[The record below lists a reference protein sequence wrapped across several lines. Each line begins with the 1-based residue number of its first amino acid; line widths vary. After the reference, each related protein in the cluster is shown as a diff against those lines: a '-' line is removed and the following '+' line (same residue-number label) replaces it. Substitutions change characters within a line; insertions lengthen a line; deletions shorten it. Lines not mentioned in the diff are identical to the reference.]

1 MHKKYTQKVQ
11 NTGLSAVSE
20 VELIWL
26 YVFFWTE
33 TIKIYPADEISVA
46 GSRDEKRGRSMKR
59 KRKWHRVISLLLAA
73 VMVLSLMQVRG
84 WTGTVYAGEIEQA
97 EEQPDTGNTGDDVI
111 LEASATETYVPDA
124 SGLPDSD
131 ELFAGYAMQVFYG
144 DSGVALLSNFGEAEL
159 DGYNLILYR
168 ALKEGVADL
177 AAEGGEAQVVVNL
190 GDDAIPVESSEGG
203 NIQDAMSQAFAAS
216 GIDLNTIM
224 SCLLADCPY
233 ELYWYDKTQGV
244 RMGYSAGFSDGRW
257 SISAITF
264 TFAVSAEYR
273 GTSTDPEVQA
283 VDPEKAGA
291 TASAAETA
299 RAIAK
304 QYRGYSDYAKMIA
317 FRDAIC
323 NLVDYNAAAAGES
336 YTGGYGDPWQ
346 LIYVFDGDDSTNVV
360 CEGYAKAFQYLC
372 DLSGLTCYTVTGAMA
387 GGTGEGPHMW
397 NIVTLGGENYL
408 VDVTN
413 SDAGTVGQNGGLFLA
428 GYDSGIWNESYTFQ
442 VGEDNIAYAYD
453 QDQRTLYGEKI
464 LTLAA
469 TDYAAAGTEEEVRI
483 SVLGVPEDGIVEVE
497 YGTAPQLEV
506 TVEGLPNTSPIAYQ
520 WYQMN
525 EYGVPQMIS
534 GANAAAYAP
543 TGLALG
549 DYTYYCLVTC
559 DGYEVTSPQVTVKVE
574 QAVLTPSIQGTTT
587 KTYDGNTNAPS
598 GLSISLDGIVN
609 RENVTA
615 SAESYSYN
623 SKDVES
629 AETITA
635 SGITLSGTDSGNYK
649 LASTTA
655 TDSGSIAPR
664 AITVTPNSGQS
675 KAYGANDPVLQ
686 YEITNGE
693 LVSGEALQGALSRDS
708 GDSVGKYNIT
718 IGTLQTKNPN
728 YSITLTEGVT
738 FEITSGRNL
747 ENAQVTVNGTYT
759 YNNGTPIIPDVTVV
773 LDGVMLEE
781 EGDYTVS
788 ASNNTNAGE
797 NAEYTVTGTGNYSG
811 SKTGTFTI
819 DKADP
824 VCDPPIGLTAAYSSA
839 LSTVTLTNPDGNTP
853 GIWQWENGNETVA
866 LGVGSYDAVFNPDDT
881 ANYNSQKVKVTV
893 TGTDN
898 VAPTGKITIAGNEWT
913 EFLNTITFG
922 HFFKETQDVTIT
934 GTDNTGKDVTIE
946 YLLTDTKQTEASLEN
961 ADWMEYSQV
970 LHIEENQKLIVYA
983 RITDASDNSTVIN
996 SDGIVLYSDA
1006 QAVTQSVTYTRT
1018 SNEDVTARVNLNSNT
1033 VAGIA
1038 NGSNSLR
1045 AGTDYTVSNDGTITL
1060 NASYLQTLAANTYTL
1075 TVSYNPLGMNYTGG
1089 EGNQAPATTSLSL
1102 VVVKAQGSVTDI
1114 SNLSKIYDSDPVGT
1128 PTYTKTSTG
1137 AATVEYKK
1145 QDTADSTYTTAAPED
1160 AGDYTVRV
1168 TVAADDDYTETSA
1181 TRNFTI
1187 SPRDVTITGTAV
1199 ESTKEYDG
1207 TTAAEITNSGT
1218 LSWKGAD
1225 DDVSISGGTAAYADK
1240 NAEINKSVTFTG
1252 FALAGGDK
1260 DNYNLTAQPAAV
1272 QADITK
1278 KELTVNVTVSDKVYD
1293 GTDTAQIA
1301 SAELEGLIE
1310 GDQVELTNGTATF
1323 ASTAVGQ
1330 NIPINFTDF
1339 SISGAD
1345 AGNYTLTQPTGVTA
1359 NIAEYVAEKGTDYTV
1374 NSNGWLREDFVVTA
1388 GEGRLLSRDAG
1399 AAAEEWTDGLTA
1411 GDETAGGNLVFY
1423 VKNTENGAISTA
1435 VTETYQIDKTDPTGT
1450 VSIGGQN
1457 WSALQNVDSFDIFFG
1472 TDQAVNIT
1480 ANDTLSGIASS
1491 EYYVSPDALS
1501 AQQVEAIEGWTSY
1514 STLTLDQEGEY
1525 IVYVKITDAAG
1536 NTAYLSSDGV
1546 VLDKTA
1552 PTITGIENNG
1562 TYYGSASF
1570 TVGDDYL
1577 SQVTI
1582 DNEEAVEMDGTYTIP
1597 ADNENHTVTATDKAD
1612 NTTTYTVAVY
1622 KTYTL
1627 TLPASPEGY
1636 TVQTETD
1643 RINYGGSYTF
1653 TVEITD
1659 GYSATEDFQ
1668 VQVNGSAVTAQAD
1681 GSYLVT
1687 NVQEDQVVTVAG
1699 VADVTAPDAGI
1710 TVGSSSW
1717 RSFLNTITFDLFFK
1731 ETQTVEIAASDAGSG
1746 VDTIRYYV
1754 SETAL
1759 SEDEVKALADTAWN
1773 NYSSTFFLDSE
1784 REYVIYA
1791 KVTDEAG
1798 NAVYIS
1804 SDGMV
1809 IDLTAPELAG
1819 IADGATYY
1827 DGASFTVS
1835 DSYLDRVTVDGE
1847 PIVPTD
1853 GVYSIEADN
1862 AEHTVT
1868 AYDRAGNSRTYNI
1881 RVYKTYT
1888 VTFVADGVTVDTR
1901 VVGYGGSLGAKDYP
1915 AVPEKEGYTQI
1926 PPSWYPGTVTNV
1938 TGDMT
1943 VMAVY
1948 FTDNAVEIAQPGTAG
1963 GVETKLV
1970 VEQGVPTVPEALE
1983 NNEELNTAEKIE
1995 AALQTVITQK
2005 EGSAT
2010 EENTVLY
2017 DVTLMVNLNDGNGWI
2032 PAGPEHFAADGTLTV
2047 TLPYL
2052 EGTGKDT
2059 HDFTVAHM
2067 FTTSDFGKTP
2077 GDIETPAVVK
2087 TDAGIRFTVT
2097 GLSPI
2102 MVSWTEA
2109 KPADEGAD
2117 NEIGQDAGTT
2127 AGVAETDEN
2136 SGQKPPET
2144 GDTGSAVMLYTALAV
2159 CVSGMLAA
2167 LMLYRKRKNNSD
2179 R

>member
-1 MHKKYTQKVQ
+1 MD
-11 NTGLSAVSE
+11 LC
-20 VELIWL
+20 I
-26 YVFFWTE
+26 FWTE

-59 KRKWHRVISLLLAA
+59 HRKWHRVISLLLAA
-73 VMVLSLMQVRG
+73 VMVLSLMQARG

-144 DSGVALLSNFGEAEL
+144 DSGVALLSNFGEAGL
-159 DGYNLILYR
+159 DGRNLILYR
-168 ALKEGVADL
+168 ALKQEIADL
-177 AAEGGEAQVVVNL
+177 AANGGSAQVVVNL

-233 ELYWYDKTQGV
+233 ELYWYDKTEGV
-244 RMGYSAGFSDGRW
+244 SMGYSAGFSDGRW

-264 TFAVSAEYR
+264 TFAVSAKYR
-273 GTSTDPEVQA
+273 GTLTDPEVQT

-304 QYRGYSDYAKMIA
+304 QYSGYSDYAKMIA
-317 FRDAIC
+317 FRDEIC
-323 NLVDYNAAAAGES
+323 ELVSYNSAAAGES

-346 LIYVFDGDDSTNVV
+346 LIYVFDDDDSTNVV

-372 DLSGLTCYTVTGAMA
+372 DLSGLTCYTVTGEMA
-387 GGTGEGPHMW
+387 GGTGEGAHMW
-397 NIVTLGGENYL
+397 NIVTLGDENYL

-413 SDAGTVGQNGGLFLA
+413 SDDGTVGQNGGLFLA
-428 GYDSGIWNESYTFQ
+428 GYDSGSWNVRYTFRA
-442 VGEDNIAYAYD
+442 GGSNIAYAYD
-453 QDQRTLYGEKI
+453 PDQRTLYGEEI
-464 LTLAA
+464 LTLSAA
-469 TDYAAAGTEEEVRI
+469 DYNAAGTEQEMEVRV
-483 SVLGVPEDGIVEVE
+483 SGPEGGTVQ

-520 WYQMN
+520 WYQVN

-559 DGYEVTSPQVTVKVE
+559 DGYEVTSRRVTVTVE
-574 QAVLTPSIQGTTT
+574 QKVLTPSIQGNTT

-609 RENVTA
+609 NEDVTA
-615 SAESYSYN
+615 SATSYSYN
-623 SKDVES
+623 SKDVLTAS
-629 AETITA
+629 TITA
-635 SGITLSGTDSGNYK
+635 SGITLSGTNSGNYK
-649 LASTTA
+649 LASDTA
-655 TDSGSIAPR
+655 TVLGSITPR
-664 AITVTPNSGQS
+664 SITVTPESGQS
-675 KAYGANDPVLQ
+675 KAYGNADPVLT
-686 YEITNGE
+686 YTITEGS
-693 LVSGEALQGALSRDS
+693 LIDDDTLQGALSRAE
-708 GDSVGKYNIT
+708 GENVGNYEIT
-718 IGTLQTKNPN
+718 IGTLANPN
-728 YSITLTEGVT
+728 YSITLTPDVT
-738 FEITSGRNL
+738 FEITSGMNL
-747 ENAQVTVNGTYT
+747 ADATVTVVGTYT
-759 YNNGTPIIPDVTVV
+759 YNNSNPIVPEVQVV
-773 LDGVMLEE
+773 LDGVTLTAGE
-781 EGDYTVS
+781 DYTIS
-788 ASNNTNAGE
+788 ATNNTNAGTA
-797 NAEYTVTGTGNYSG
+797 NYTVTGAGEYIG
-811 SKTGTFTI
+811 SQNGTFVI
-819 DKADP
+819 GKANP
-824 VCDPPIGLTAAYSSA
+824 VCNPPSGLTAEYGAQ
-839 LSTVTLTNPDGNTP
+839 LSGITLPNPNTNTP
-853 GIWQWENGNETVA
+853 GAWQWENGSATIDTVGEA
-866 LGVGSYDAVFNPDDT
+866 SYNAVFTPTDT
-881 ANYNSQKVKVTV
+881 VNYNSQTVAVMV
-893 TGTDN
+893 TGTDS
-898 VAPTGKITIAGNEWT
+898 VAPTGEIEINENSWT
-913 EFLNTITFG
+913 TFLNTITFG

-934 GTDNTGKDVTIE
+934 GTDNTGTAVMIE
-946 YLLTDTKQTEASLEN
+946 YLLTDTEQTEESLN
-961 ADWMEYSQV
+961 VSDSWIKYDRKFS
-970 LHIEENQKLIVYA
+970 IEPDRKVIVYA
-983 RITDASDNSTVIN
+983 RITDDSDNSTVIN
-996 SDGIVLYSDA
+996 SNGIVLYSDA

-1018 SNEDVTARVNLNSNT
+1018 SNEDVTAQVNLNGNT
-1033 VAGIA
+1033 VAGIM
-1038 NGSNSLR
+1038 NGSDSLT
-1045 AGTDYTVSNDGTITL
+1045 ADTDYTVSNDGTITL

-1075 TVSYNPLGMNYTGG
+1075 TVSYNPLGMNYTEGK
-1089 EGNQAPATTSLSL
+1089 GNQAPATTSLSL
-1102 VVVKAQGSVTDI
+1102 KVVKAQGSVTDI

-1137 AATVEYKK
+1137 AATVEYKE
-1145 QDTADSTYTTAAPED
+1145 QGAADSTYSTTAPED

-1168 TVAADDDYTETSA
+1168 SVAANDDYAAASA
-1181 TRNFTI
+1181 TRDFTI
-1187 SPRDVTITGTAV
+1187 SRRSVTVTGASV
-1199 ESTKEYDG
+1199 EETKIYDG
-1207 TTAAEITNSGT
+1207 TTSAAVTSSGT
-1218 LSWKGAD
+1218 LSGAVSGD
-1225 DDVSISGGTAAYADK
+1225 EVSITQGTAAYDNK
-1240 NAEINKSVTFTG
+1240 NAGTNKTVTFTG

-1260 DNYNLTAQPAAV
+1260 DNYNLTAQPTAV
-1272 QADITK
+1272 QADITQ
-1278 KELTVNVTVSDKVYD
+1278 KELTVVNVTVSDKVYD

-1345 AGNYTLTQPTGVTA
+1345 AGNYTLIQPTGVTA

-1388 GEGRLLSRDAG
+1388 GEGRRLSRDAG

-1491 EYYVSPDALS
+1491 EYYVSPAALS
-1501 AQQVEAIEGWTSY
+1501 AQQVEEIEDWTSY

-1582 DNEEAVEMDGTYTIP
+1582 DNEEAVETDGTYTIP
-1597 ADNENHTVTATDKAD
+1597 ADNESHTVTATDKAG

-1759 SEDEVKALADTAWN
+1759 SEDKVKALADTAWN

-1809 IDLTAPELAG
+1809 IDLTAPELAR

-1948 FTDNAVEIAQPGTAG
+1948 FTDNAVEIPQPGTAG

-1970 VEQGVPTVPEALE
+1970 VEQGVPTVPETLRD
-1983 NNEELNTAEKIE
+1983 NEALNTAEKIE

-2005 EGSAT
+2005 EDSAT

-2017 DVTLMVNLNDGNGWI
+2017 DVTLMVNLNDRNGWI

-2047 TLPYL
+2047 TLPYP

-2117 NEIGQDAGTT
+2117 NETGQDAGTT
-2127 AGVAETDEN
+2127 AGAAETDEN

>member
-1 MHKKYTQKVQ
+1 MD
-11 NTGLSAVSE
+11 LC
-20 VELIWL
+20 I
-26 YVFFWTE
+26 FWTE

-59 KRKWHRVISLLLAA
+59 HRKWHRVISLLLAA
-73 VMVLSLMQVRG
+73 VMVLSLMQARG

-144 DSGVALLSNFGEAEL
+144 DSGVALLSNFGEAGL
-159 DGYNLILYR
+159 DGRNLILYR
-168 ALKEGVADL
+168 ALKQEIADL
-177 AAEGGEAQVVVNL
+177 AANGGSAQVVVNL

-233 ELYWYDKTQGV
+233 ELYWYDKTEGV
-244 RMGYSAGFSDGRW
+244 SMGYSAGFSDGRW

-264 TFAVSAEYR
+264 TFAVSAKYR
-273 GTSTDPEVQA
+273 GTSTDHEVQT

-304 QYRGYSDYAKMIA
+304 QYSGYSDYAKMIA
-317 FRDAIC
+317 FRDEIC
-323 NLVDYNAAAAGES
+323 ELVSYNSAAAGES

-346 LIYVFDGDDSTNVV
+346 LIYVFDDDDSTNVV

-372 DLSGLTCYTVTGAMA
+372 DLSGLTCYTVTGEMA
-387 GGTGEGPHMW
+387 GGTGEGAHMW
-397 NIVTLGGENYL
+397 NIVTLGDENYL

-413 SDAGTVGQNGGLFLA
+413 SDDGTVGQNGGLFLA
-428 GYDSGIWNESYTFQ
+428 GTDVGRWNESYTFSA
-442 VGEDNIAYAYD
+442 GRSNIVYAYD
-453 QDQRTLYGEKI
+453 PDQITLYDEEI
-464 LTLAA
+464 LTLARN
-469 TDYAAAGTEEEVRI
+469 DYRAAGTEQQEVVRV
-483 SVLGVPEDGIVEVE
+483 SGPEDGTVQ
-497 YGTAPQLEV
+497 YGTAPQLQV
-506 TVEGLPNTSPIAYQ
+506 TVEGLPNTSTITYQ
-520 WYQMN
+520 WYQVN

-534 GANAAAYAP
+534 DATAAAYAP

-559 DGYEVTSPQVTVKVE
+559 DGYEVTSPQVTVTVVQKE
-574 QAVLTPSIQGTTT
+574 LTPVIQGTTT
-587 KTYDGNTNAPS
+587 KIYDGNTTAPS
-598 GLSISLDGIVN
+598 GLSISLEGIVN
-609 RENVTA
+609 NEDVTA
-615 SAESYSYN
+615 SATSYSYN
-623 SKDVES
+623 SKDVLTAS
-629 AETITA
+629 TITA
-635 SGITLSGTDSGNYK
+635 SGITLSGTNSGNYK
-649 LASTTA
+649 LASDTA
-655 TDSGSIAPR
+655 TVLGSITPR
-664 AITVTPNSGQS
+664 SITVTPESGQS
-675 KAYGANDPVLQ
+675 KAYGNADPVLT
-686 YEITNGE
+686 YTITEGS
-693 LVSGEALQGALSRDS
+693 LIDDDTLQGALSRAE
-708 GDSVGKYNIT
+708 GENVGNYEIT
-718 IGTLQTKNPN
+718 IGTLANPN
-728 YSITLTEGVT
+728 YSITLTPDVT
-738 FEITSGRNL
+738 FEITSGMNL
-747 ENAQVTVNGTYT
+747 ADATVTVVGTYT
-759 YNNGTPIIPDVTVV
+759 YNNSNPIVPEVQVV
-773 LDGVMLEE
+773 LDGVTLTAGE
-781 EGDYTVS
+781 DYTIS
-788 ASNNTNAGE
+788 ATNNTNAGTA
-797 NAEYTVTGTGNYSG
+797 NYTVTGAGEYIG
-811 SKTGTFTI
+811 SQNGTFVI
-819 DKADP
+819 GKANP
-824 VCDPPIGLTAAYSSA
+824 VCNPPSGLTAEYGAQ
-839 LSTVTLTNPDGNTP
+839 LSGITLPNPNTNTP
-853 GIWQWENGNETVA
+853 GAWQWENGSATIDTVGEA
-866 LGVGSYDAVFNPDDT
+866 SYNAVFTPTDT
-881 ANYNSQKVKVTV
+881 VNYNSQTVAVTV
-893 TGTDN
+893 TGTDS
-898 VAPTGKITIAGNEWT
+898 VAPTGVITIEGNSWR
-913 EFLNTITFG
+913 EFLNSITFG
-922 HFFKETQDVTIT
+922 YFFKDTLDVTIT
-934 GTDNTGKDVTIE
+934 GADNTGTAVTIG
-946 YLLTDTKQTEASLEN
+946 YFLTDTAQTEDSLEN
-961 ADWMEYSQV
+961 ADWIEYDQAFCMEA
-970 LHIEENQKLIVYA
+970 NQKLIVYA
-983 RITDASDNSTVIN
+983 RITDASDNSTVIS
-996 SDGIVLYSDA
+996 SDGIVLYTNA
-1006 QAVTQSVTYTRT
+1006 EAVTNGITYTRT
-1018 SNEDVTARVNLNSNT
+1018 SVDDVTARVNLNGNT
-1033 VAGIA
+1033 VAGIT
-1038 NGSNSLR
+1038 NGNNSLT
-1045 AGTDYTVSNDGTITL
+1045 ADDYNVSDDGTITFE
-1060 NASYLQTLAANTYTL
+1060 ASYLQTLAAGNYTL
-1075 TVSYNPLGMNYTGG
+1075 TVSYNPLGVTYENRD
-1089 EGNQAPATTSLSL
+1089 GNEAPATTSLSL
-1102 VVVKAQGSVTDI
+1102 EVVRAQGSV
-1114 SNLSKIYDSDPVGT
+1114 SNVSDLSKTYDSTPVAA
-1128 PTYTKTSTG
+1128 PTYSVAGTG
-1137 AATVEYKK
+1137 AVTIEYKER
-1145 QDTADSTYTTAAPED
+1145 DAADSTYSTTAPED

-1168 TVAADDDYTETSA
+1168 SVAANEDYAAASA
-1181 TRNFTI
+1181 TRDFTI
-1187 SPRDVTITGTAV
+1187 RPIDVTITGASV
-1199 ESTKEYDG
+1199 EATKEYDG
-1207 TTAAEITNSGT
+1207 TTSAAVTSSGT
-1218 LSWKGAD
+1218 LSGAVSGD
-1225 DDVSISGGTAAYADK
+1225 EVSITQGTAAYD
-1240 NAEINKSVTFTG
+1240 NKSAGTNKTVTFTG
-1252 FALAGGDK
+1252 FGLTGSDA
-1260 DNYNLTAQPAAV
+1260 DNYNLTGQPAPV
-1272 QADITK
+1272 QAAITQK
-1278 KELTVNVTVSDKVYD
+1278 VLTVDVDVFDKVYD
-1293 GTDTAQIA
+1293 GTDTAEIE
-1301 SAELEGLIE
+1301 SAVLEGVIP
-1310 GDQVELTNGTATF
+1310 GDDVSLTNGTPIFT
-1323 ASTAVGQ
+1323 STEVGQ
-1330 NIPINFTDF
+1330 DIPIQFTTDF

-1388 GEGRLLSRDAG
+1388 GEGRRLSRDAG

-1501 AQQVEAIEGWTSY
+1501 AQQVEAIEDWTSY
-1514 STLTLDQEGEY
+1514 STLTLDQEGQY

-1582 DNEEAVEMDGTYTIP
+1582 DNEEAVETDGTYTIP
-1597 ADNENHTVTATDKAD
+1597 ADNESHTVTATDKAG

-1915 AVPEKEGYTQI
+1915 EVPEKEGYTQI

-2117 NEIGQDAGTT
+2117 NETGQDAGTT
-2127 AGVAETDEN
+2127 AGAAETDEN

>member
-1 MHKKYTQKVQ
+1 
-11 NTGLSAVSE
+11 
-20 VELIWL
+20 
-26 YVFFWTE
+26 
-33 TIKIYPADEISVA
+33 
-46 GSRDEKRGRSMKR
+46 
-59 KRKWHRVISLLLAA
+59 
-73 VMVLSLMQVRG
+73 MVLSLMQVRG

-159 DGYNLILYR
+159 DGYNLIFYR

-177 AAEGGEAQVVVNL
+177 AAKGGKAQVVVDL
-190 GDDAIPVESSEGG
+190 GNHPISWPSTGNNEDYQAEIDTAIA
-203 NIQDAMSQAFAAS
+203 NN
-216 GIDLNTIM
+216 GIVLDRIM

-233 ELYWYDKTQGV
+233 ELYWYDKTAGV
-244 RMGYSAGFSDGRW
+244 KMESNAVFSGSIGNFTG
-257 SISAITF
+257 SISSFTF
-264 TFAVSAEYR
+264 TFEVSEEYR
-273 GTSTDPEVQA
+273 GISTDPDVQA
-283 VDPEKAGA
+283 VDGDKAGA
-291 TASAAETA
+291 TAGAANAA
-299 RAIAK
+299 RKIAADFN
-304 QYRGYSDYAKMIA
+304 GYSDYAKMIA

-336 YTGGYGDPWQ
+336 YTDGYGDPWQ

-372 DLSGLTCYTVTGAMA
+372 DLSGLTCYTVTGMMD

-397 NIVTLGGENYL
+397 NIVTLGDKNYL

-413 SDAGTVGQNGGLFLA
+413 SDDGTVGQNGGLFLA
-428 GYDSGIWNESYTFQ
+428 GYDSGSWNESYTFRA
-442 VGEDNIAYAYD
+442 GGSYIAYAYD
-453 QDQRTLYGEKI
+453 PDQRTLYGKEI
-464 LTLAA
+464 LTLSNA
-469 TDYAAAGTEEEVRI
+469 DYNAAGTEQEMEVRVSGPEGG
-483 SVLGVPEDGIVEVE
+483 SVQ
-497 YGTAPQLEV
+497 YGTAPQLQV
-506 TVEGLPNTSPIAYQ
+506 TVEGLSNPGTITYQ
-520 WYQMN
+520 WYQVN
-525 EYGVPQMIS
+525 EYGVPQLIT
-534 GANAAAYAP
+534 GANAATYTP

-549 DYTYYCLVTC
+549 DYIYYCLVTC
-559 DGYEVTSPQVTVKVE
+559 DGYEVTSPQVTVTVE
-574 QAVLTPSIQGTTT
+574 QAVLTPSIQGNTI
-587 KTYDGNTNAPS
+587 KTYDGNMNAPS
-598 GLSISLDGIVN
+598 GLSISLSGIVGN
-609 RENVTA
+609 EAVTA
-615 SAESYSYN
+615 SATSYSYN
-623 SKDVES
+623 SKDVLTAS
-629 AETITA
+629 TITA
-635 SGITLSGTDSGNYK
+635 SGITLSGTNSGNYK
-649 LASTTA
+649 LASDTA
-655 TDSGSIAPR
+655 TVLGSITPR
-664 AITVTPNSGQS
+664 SITVTPESGQS
-675 KAYGANDPVLQ
+675 KAYGANDPVLT
-686 YEITNGE
+686 YDITTGS
-693 LVSGEALQGALSRDS
+693 LISGDTLQGALSRAE
-708 GDSVGKYNIT
+708 GENVGNYEIT
-718 IGTLQTKNPN
+718 IGTLANPN
-728 YSITLTEGVT
+728 YSITLTPGVT
-738 FEITSGRNL
+738 FAITRGTDL
-747 ENAQVTVNGTYT
+747 THAAVTVVGTYT
-759 YNNGTPIIPDVTVV
+759 YDNGNAIVPDVQVV
-773 LDGVMLEE
+773 LGGVELTAGE
-781 EGDYTVS
+781 DYTVS
-788 ASNNTNAGE
+788 ATNNINAGTA
-797 NAEYTVTGTGNYSG
+797 NYTVTGTGGYTG
-811 SKTGTFTI
+811 SRNGTFEI
-819 DKADP
+819 GKADP
-824 VCDPPIGLTAAYSSA
+824 VYNAPSGLTAEYGTQ
-839 LSTVTLTNPDGNTP
+839 LSTITLTNPNTNTP
-853 GIWQWENGNETVA
+853 GTWQWVTGSATINR
-866 LGVGSYDAVFNPDDT
+866 VGDASYNAVFTPTDT
-881 ANYNSQKVKVTV
+881 DNYNSPTEAVAVTV
-893 TGTDN
+893 TGTDS
-898 VAPTGKITIAGNEWT
+898 VAPTGVITIEGNSWR
-913 EFLNTITFG
+913 EFLNSITFG
-922 HFFKETQDVTIT
+922 YFFKDTLDVTIT
-934 GTDNTGKDVTIE
+934 GADNTETAVAIE
-946 YLLTDTKQTEASLEN
+946 YFLTDTEQTEASLEN
-961 ADWMEYSQV
+961 VGWKEYSQV

-983 RITDASDNSTVIN
+983 RITDLSDNSTVIS
-996 SDGIVLYSDA
+996 SDGIVLYTNA
-1006 QAVTQSVTYTRT
+1006 EAVTNGITYTRT
-1018 SNEDVTARVNLNSNT
+1018 SVDDVTARVNLNGNT
-1033 VAGIA
+1033 VAGIT
-1038 NGSNSLR
+1038 NGNNSLT
-1045 AGTDYTVSNDGTITL
+1045 ADDYNVSDDGTITFE
-1060 NASYLQTLAANTYTL
+1060 ASYLQTLAAGNYTL
-1075 TVSYNPLGMNYTGG
+1075 TVSYNPLGVTYENRD
-1089 EGNQAPATTSLSL
+1089 GNEAPATTSLSL
-1102 VVVKAQGSVTDI
+1102 EVVRAQGSV
-1114 SNLSKIYDSDPVGT
+1114 SNVSDLSKTYDSTPVAA
-1128 PTYTKTSTG
+1128 PTYSVAGTG
-1137 AATVEYKK
+1137 AVTIEYKER
-1145 QDTADSTYTTAAPED
+1145 DAADSTYSTTAPED

-1168 TVAADDDYTETSA
+1168 SVAANEDYAAASA
-1181 TRNFTI
+1181 TRDFTI
-1187 SPRDVTITGTAV
+1187 RPLDVTITGASV
-1199 ESTKEYDG
+1199 EATKEYDG
-1207 TTAAEITNSGT
+1207 TTSAAVTSSGT
-1218 LSWKGAD
+1218 LSGAVSGD
-1225 DDVSISGGTAAYADK
+1225 EVSITQGTAAYDNK
-1240 NAEINKSVTFTG
+1240 NAGTNKTVTFTG

-1301 SAELEGLIE
+1301 SAELKGVIE
-1310 GDQVELTNGTATF
+1310 NDQVELTNGTATF
-1323 ASTAVGQ
+1323 SQTEVGQ
-1330 NIPINFTDF
+1330 DILINFTDF

-1399 AAAEEWTDGLTA
+1399 AAAEKWTDRLSA
-1411 GDETAGGNLVFY
+1411 SDETENGSLVFY
-1423 VKNTENGAISTA
+1423 VKNTGNGAISTA

-1514 STLTLDQEGEY
+1514 SRLTLDQEGEY

-1582 DNEEAVEMDGTYTIP
+1582 DNEEAVETDGTYTIP
-1597 ADNENHTVTATDKAD
+1597 ADNESHTVTATDKAG

-1754 SETAL
+1754 SETSL

-1948 FTDNAVEIAQPGTAG
+1948 FTDSAVEIAQPGTAG

-2117 NEIGQDAGTT
+2117 NETGQDAGTT
-2127 AGVAETDEN
+2127 AGAAETDEN

>member
-1 MHKKYTQKVQ
+1 MY
-11 NTGLSAVSE
+11 
-20 VELIWL
+20 
-26 YVFFWTE
+26 FWTE

-46 GSRDEKRGRSMKR
+46 GLRDEKRGRSMKR

-144 DSGVALLSNFGEAEL
+144 DSGVAHLSNFGEAEL

-177 AAEGGEAQVVVNL
+177 AAEGGEAQVVVDL
-190 GDDAIPVESSEGG
+190 GEDAITWESRAESDEELR
-203 NIQDAMSQAFAAS
+203 AEASQELQS
-216 GIDLNTIM
+216 HINLNMIM

-233 ELYWYDKTQGV
+233 ELYWYDKTEGV
-244 RMGYSAGFSDGRW
+244 RMSYSYGAPGGIG
-257 SISAITF
+257 SISAFTF
-264 TFAVSAEYR
+264 TLAVSADYQ
-273 GTSTDPEVQA
+273 GTSTETI
-283 VDPEKAGA
+283 AGDMA
-291 TASAAETA
+291 TVGKAAEMA
-299 RAIAK
+299 RNIAA
-304 QYRGYSDYAKMIA
+304 QYSGYSDYAKMIA
-317 FRDAIC
+317 FRDEIC
-323 NLVDYNAAAAGES
+323 ELVSYNSAAAGES
-336 YTGGYGDPWQ
+336 YSGGYGDPWQ
-346 LIYVFDGDDSTNVV
+346 LIYVFDDDDSTNVV

-387 GGTGEGPHMW
+387 GGTGEGAHMW
-397 NIVTLGGENYL
+397 NIVTLGDENYL

-413 SDAGTVGQNGGLFLA
+413 SDDGTVGQNGGLFLA
-428 GYDSGIWNESYTFQ
+428 GYDSGSWNESYTFRA
-442 VGEDNIAYAYD
+442 GGSDIAYAYD
-453 QDQRTLYGEKI
+453 PGQRTLYGKEI
-464 LTLAA
+464 LTLSDA
-469 TDYAAAGTEEEVRI
+469 DYNAAGTEQEMEVRV
-483 SVLGVPEDGIVEVE
+483 SGPEGGTVQ

-520 WYQMN
+520 WYRVN

-559 DGYEVTSPQVTVKVE
+559 DGYEVTSRRVTVTVE
-574 QAVLTPSIQGTTT
+574 QKVLTPSIQGNTT

-609 RENVTA
+609 NEDVTA
-615 SAESYSYN
+615 SATSYSYN
-623 SKDVES
+623 SKDVLT
-629 AETITA
+629 ADTITA

-655 TDSGSIAPR
+655 TVSGSITPR

-708 GDSVGKYNIT
+708 GDRVGKYNIT

-773 LDGVMLEE
+773 LDGVTLEE
-781 EGDYTVS
+781 GADYTVS
-788 ASNNTNAGE
+788 VSNNTNAGE

-824 VCDPPIGLTAAYSSA
+824 VCNPPIGLTAAYSSA

-853 GIWQWENGNETVA
+853 GTWQWENGNETVA
-866 LGVGSYDAVFNPDDT
+866 LGEGSYDAVFNPDDT

-934 GTDNTGKDVTIE
+934 GTDNTGEDVTIE

-1018 SNEDVTARVNLNSNT
+1018 SNEDVTAQVNLNGNT
-1033 VAGIA
+1033 VAGIM

-1045 AGTDYTVSNDGTITL
+1045 AGTDYTVSDDGTITL
-1060 NASYLQTLAANTYTL
+1060 KKSYLQTLAANTYTL
-1075 TVSYNPLGMNYTGG
+1075 TVSYNPLGMNYTEG
-1089 EGNQAPATTSLSL
+1089 EGNQAPATTFLSL
-1102 VVVKAQGSVTDI
+1102 KVVKAQGSVTDI
-1114 SNLSKIYDSDPVGT
+1114 SDLSKIYNSDPVGT

-1145 QDTADSTYTTAAPED
+1145 QDAADSTYTTAAPED

-1168 TVAADDDYTETSA
+1168 TVAADDDYTEASA

-1207 TTAAEITNSGT
+1207 TTAAKITNSGT
-1218 LSWKGAD
+1218 LSWKGTD

-1260 DNYNLTAQPAAV
+1260 DNYNLTAQPTAV

-1359 NIAEYVAEKGTDYTV
+1359 NIAEYVAKKGTDYTV

-1388 GEGRLLSRDAG
+1388 GEDRLLSRDAG
-1399 AAAEEWTDGLTA
+1399 AAAEKWTNRLSA
-1411 GDETAGGNLVFY
+1411 SDETENGSLVFY
-1423 VKNTENGAISTA
+1423 VKNTGNGAISTA
-1435 VTETYQIDKTDPTGT
+1435 VTEAYHIDKTAPTGT
-1450 VSIGGQN
+1450 VSAGGQS
-1457 WSALQNVDSFDIFFG
+1457 WSALQGVDSFDIFFG

-1491 EYYVSPDALS
+1491 EYYVSPAALS
-1501 AQQVEAIEGWTSY
+1501 AQQVEAIEDWTSY
-1514 STLTLDQEGEY
+1514 STLTLDQEGQY

-1582 DNEEAVEMDGTYTIP
+1582 DNEEAVETDGTYTIP
-1597 ADNENHTVTATDKAD
+1597 ADNESHTVTATDKAG

-1687 NVQEDQVVTVAG
+1687 NVQKDQVVTVAG

-1759 SEDEVKALADTAWN
+1759 SEDKVKALADTAWN

-1915 AVPEKEGYTQI
+1915 EVPEKEGYTQI

-2047 TLPYL
+2047 TLPYP

-2117 NEIGQDAGTT
+2117 NETGQDAGTT
-2127 AGVAETDEN
+2127 AGAAETDEN

>member
-1 MHKKYTQKVQ
+1 
-11 NTGLSAVSE
+11 
-20 VELIWL
+20 
-26 YVFFWTE
+26 
-33 TIKIYPADEISVA
+33 
-46 GSRDEKRGRSMKR
+46 MKR
-59 KRKWHRVISLLLAA
+59 HRKWHRVISLLLAA
-73 VMVLSLMQVRG
+73 VMVLSLMQARG

-144 DSGVALLSNFGEAEL
+144 DSGVALLSNFGEAGL
-159 DGYNLILYR
+159 DGRNLILYR
-168 ALKEGVADL
+168 ALKQEIADL
-177 AAEGGEAQVVVNL
+177 AANGGSAQVVVNL

-233 ELYWYDKTQGV
+233 ELYWYDKTEGV
-244 RMGYSAGFSDGRW
+244 SMGYSAGFSDGRW

-264 TFAVSAEYR
+264 TFAVSAKYR
-273 GTSTDPEVQA
+273 GTLTDPEVQT

-304 QYRGYSDYAKMIA
+304 QYSGYSDYAKMIA
-317 FRDAIC
+317 FRDEIC
-323 NLVDYNAAAAGES
+323 ELVSYNSAAAGES

-346 LIYVFDGDDSTNVV
+346 LIYVFDDDDSTNVV

-372 DLSGLTCYTVTGAMA
+372 DLSGLTCYTVTGEMA
-387 GGTGEGPHMW
+387 GGTGEGAHMW
-397 NIVTLGGENYL
+397 NIVTLGDENYL

-413 SDAGTVGQNGGLFLA
+413 SDDGTVGQNGGLFLA
-428 GYDSGIWNESYTFQ
+428 GYDSGSWNVRYTFRA
-442 VGEDNIAYAYD
+442 GGSNIAYAYD
-453 QDQRTLYGEKI
+453 PDQRTLYGEEI
-464 LTLAA
+464 LTLSAA
-469 TDYAAAGTEEEVRI
+469 DYNAAGTEQEMEVRV
-483 SVLGVPEDGIVEVE
+483 SGPEGGTVQ

-520 WYQMN
+520 WYQVN

-559 DGYEVTSPQVTVKVE
+559 DGYEVTSRRVTVTVE
-574 QAVLTPSIQGTTT
+574 QKVLTPSIQGNTT

-609 RENVTA
+609 NEDVTA
-615 SAESYSYN
+615 SATSYSYN
-623 SKDVES
+623 SKDVLTAS
-629 AETITA
+629 TITA
-635 SGITLSGTDSGNYK
+635 SGITLSGTNSGNYK
-649 LASTTA
+649 LASDTA
-655 TDSGSIAPR
+655 TVLGSITPR
-664 AITVTPNSGQS
+664 SITVTPESGQS
-675 KAYGANDPVLQ
+675 KAYGNADPVLT
-686 YEITNGE
+686 YTITEGS
-693 LVSGEALQGALSRDS
+693 LIDDDTLQGALSRAE
-708 GDSVGKYNIT
+708 GENVGNYEIT
-718 IGTLQTKNPN
+718 IGTLANPN
-728 YSITLTEGVT
+728 YSITLTPDVT
-738 FEITSGRNL
+738 FEITSGMNL
-747 ENAQVTVNGTYT
+747 ADATVTVVGTYT
-759 YNNGTPIIPDVTVV
+759 YNNSNPIVPEVQVV
-773 LDGVMLEE
+773 LDGVTLTAGE
-781 EGDYTVS
+781 DYTIS
-788 ASNNTNAGE
+788 ATNNTNAGTA
-797 NAEYTVTGTGNYSG
+797 NYTVTGAGEYIG
-811 SKTGTFTI
+811 SQNGTFVI
-819 DKADP
+819 GKANP
-824 VCDPPIGLTAAYSSA
+824 VCNPPSGLTAEYGAQ
-839 LSTVTLTNPDGNTP
+839 LSGITLPNPNTNTP
-853 GIWQWENGNETVA
+853 GAWQWENGSATIDTVGEA
-866 LGVGSYDAVFNPDDT
+866 SYNAVFTPTDT
-881 ANYNSQKVKVTV
+881 VNYNSQTVAVMV
-893 TGTDN
+893 TGTDS
-898 VAPTGKITIAGNEWT
+898 VAPTGEIEINENSWT
-913 EFLNTITFG
+913 TFLNTITFG

-934 GTDNTGKDVTIE
+934 GTDNTGTAVMIE
-946 YLLTDTKQTEASLEN
+946 YLLTDTEQTEESLN
-961 ADWMEYSQV
+961 VSDSWIKYDRKFS
-970 LHIEENQKLIVYA
+970 IEPDRKVIVYA
-983 RITDASDNSTVIN
+983 RITDDSDNSTVIN
-996 SDGIVLYSDA
+996 SNGIVLYSDA

-1018 SNEDVTARVNLNSNT
+1018 SNEDVTAQVNLNGNT
-1033 VAGIA
+1033 VAGIM
-1038 NGSNSLR
+1038 NGSDSLT
-1045 AGTDYTVSNDGTITL
+1045 ADTDYTVSNDGTITL

-1075 TVSYNPLGMNYTGG
+1075 TVSYNPLGMNYTEGK
-1089 EGNQAPATTSLSL
+1089 GNQAPATTSLSL
-1102 VVVKAQGSVTDI
+1102 KVVKAQGSVTDI

-1137 AATVEYKK
+1137 AATVEYKE
-1145 QDTADSTYTTAAPED
+1145 QGAADSTYSTTAPED

-1168 TVAADDDYTETSA
+1168 SVAANDDYAAASA
-1181 TRNFTI
+1181 TRDFTI
-1187 SPRDVTITGTAV
+1187 SRRSVTVTGASV
-1199 ESTKEYDG
+1199 EETKIYDG
-1207 TTAAEITNSGT
+1207 TTSAAVTSSGT
-1218 LSWKGAD
+1218 LSGAVSGD
-1225 DDVSISGGTAAYADK
+1225 EVSITQGTAAYDNK
-1240 NAEINKSVTFTG
+1240 NAGTNKTVTFTG

-1260 DNYNLTAQPAAV
+1260 DNYNLTAQPTAV
-1272 QADITK
+1272 QADITQ
-1278 KELTVNVTVSDKVYD
+1278 KELTVVNVTVSDKVYD

-1345 AGNYTLTQPTGVTA
+1345 AGNYTLIQPTGVTA

-1388 GEGRLLSRDAG
+1388 GEGRRLSRDAG

-1491 EYYVSPDALS
+1491 EYYVSPAALS
-1501 AQQVEAIEGWTSY
+1501 AQQVEEIEDWTSY

-1582 DNEEAVEMDGTYTIP
+1582 DNEEAVETDGTYTIP
-1597 ADNENHTVTATDKAD
+1597 ADNESHTVTATDKAG

-1759 SEDEVKALADTAWN
+1759 SEDKVKALADTAWN

-1809 IDLTAPELAG
+1809 IDLTAPELAR

-1948 FTDNAVEIAQPGTAG
+1948 FTDNAVEIPQPGTAG

-1970 VEQGVPTVPEALE
+1970 VEQGVPTVPETLRD
-1983 NNEELNTAEKIE
+1983 NEALNTAEKIE

-2005 EGSAT
+2005 EDSAT

-2017 DVTLMVNLNDGNGWI
+2017 DVTLMVNLNDRNGWI

-2047 TLPYL
+2047 TLPYP

-2117 NEIGQDAGTT
+2117 NETGQDAGTT
-2127 AGVAETDEN
+2127 AGAAETDEN

>member
-1 MHKKYTQKVQ
+1 MD
-11 NTGLSAVSE
+11 LC
-20 VELIWL
+20 I
-26 YVFFWTE
+26 FWTE

-59 KRKWHRVISLLLAA
+59 HRKWHRVISLLLAA
-73 VMVLSLMQVRG
+73 VMVLSLMQARG

-144 DSGVALLSNFGEAEL
+144 DSGVALLSNFGEAGL
-159 DGYNLILYR
+159 DGRNLILYR
-168 ALKEGVADL
+168 ALKQEIADL
-177 AAEGGEAQVVVNL
+177 AANGGSAQVVVNL

-233 ELYWYDKTQGV
+233 ELYWYDKTEGV
-244 RMGYSAGFSDGRW
+244 SMGYSAGFSDGRW

-264 TFAVSAEYR
+264 TFAVSAKYR
-273 GTSTDPEVQA
+273 GTLTDPEVQT

-304 QYRGYSDYAKMIA
+304 QYSGYSDYAKMIA
-317 FRDAIC
+317 FRDEIC
-323 NLVDYNAAAAGES
+323 ELVSYNSAAAGES

-346 LIYVFDGDDSTNVV
+346 LIYVFDDDDSTNVV

-372 DLSGLTCYTVTGAMA
+372 DLSGLTCYTVTGEMA
-387 GGTGEGPHMW
+387 GGTGEGAHMW
-397 NIVTLGGENYL
+397 NIVTLGDENYL

-413 SDAGTVGQNGGLFLA
+413 SDDGTVGQNGGLFLA
-428 GYDSGIWNESYTFQ
+428 GYDSGSWNVRYTFRA
-442 VGEDNIAYAYD
+442 GGSNIAYAYD
-453 QDQRTLYGEKI
+453 PDQRTLYGEEI
-464 LTLAA
+464 LTLSAA
-469 TDYAAAGTEEEVRI
+469 DYNAAGTEQEMEVRV
-483 SVLGVPEDGIVEVE
+483 SGPEGGTVQ

-520 WYQMN
+520 WYQVN

-559 DGYEVTSPQVTVKVE
+559 DGYEVTSRRVTVTVE
-574 QAVLTPSIQGTTT
+574 QKVLTPSIQGNTT

-609 RENVTA
+609 NEDVTA
-615 SAESYSYN
+615 SATSYSYN
-623 SKDVES
+623 SKDVLTAS
-629 AETITA
+629 TITA
-635 SGITLSGTDSGNYK
+635 SGITLSGTNSGNYK
-649 LASTTA
+649 LASDTA
-655 TDSGSIAPR
+655 TVLGSITPR
-664 AITVTPNSGQS
+664 SITVTPESGQS
-675 KAYGANDPVLQ
+675 KAYGNADPVLT
-686 YEITNGE
+686 YTITEGS
-693 LVSGEALQGALSRDS
+693 LIDDDTLQGALSRAE
-708 GDSVGKYNIT
+708 GENVGNYEIT
-718 IGTLQTKNPN
+718 IGTLANPN
-728 YSITLTEGVT
+728 YSITLTPDVT
-738 FEITSGRNL
+738 FEITSGMNL
-747 ENAQVTVNGTYT
+747 ADATVTVVGTYT
-759 YNNGTPIIPDVTVV
+759 YNNSNPIVPEVQVV
-773 LDGVMLEE
+773 LDGVTLTAGE
-781 EGDYTVS
+781 DYTIS
-788 ASNNTNAGE
+788 ATNNTNAGTA
-797 NAEYTVTGTGNYSG
+797 NYTVTGAGEYIG
-811 SKTGTFTI
+811 SQNGTFVI
-819 DKADP
+819 GKANP
-824 VCDPPIGLTAAYSSA
+824 VCNPPSGLTAEYGAQ
-839 LSTVTLTNPDGNTP
+839 LSGITLPNPNTNTP
-853 GIWQWENGNETVA
+853 GAWQWENGSATIDTVGEA
-866 LGVGSYDAVFNPDDT
+866 SYNAVFTPTDT
-881 ANYNSQKVKVTV
+881 VNYNSQTVAVMV
-893 TGTDN
+893 TGTDS
-898 VAPTGKITIAGNEWT
+898 VAPTGEIEINENSWT
-913 EFLNTITFG
+913 TFLNTITFG

-934 GTDNTGKDVTIE
+934 GTDNTGTAVMIE
-946 YLLTDTKQTEASLEN
+946 YLLTDTEQTEESLN
-961 ADWMEYSQV
+961 VSDSWIKYDRKFS
-970 LHIEENQKLIVYA
+970 IEPDRKVIVYA
-983 RITDASDNSTVIN
+983 RITDDSDNSTVIN
-996 SDGIVLYSDA
+996 SNGIVLYSDA

-1018 SNEDVTARVNLNSNT
+1018 SNEDVTAQVNLNGNT
-1033 VAGIA
+1033 VAGIM
-1038 NGSNSLR
+1038 NGSDSLT
-1045 AGTDYTVSNDGTITL
+1045 ADTDYTVSNDGTITL

-1075 TVSYNPLGMNYTGG
+1075 TVSYNPLGMNYTEGK
-1089 EGNQAPATTSLSL
+1089 GNQAPATTSLSL
-1102 VVVKAQGSVTDI
+1102 KVVKAQGSVTDI

-1137 AATVEYKK
+1137 AATVEYKE
-1145 QDTADSTYTTAAPED
+1145 QGAADSTYSTTAPED

-1168 TVAADDDYTETSA
+1168 SVAANDDYAAASA
-1181 TRNFTI
+1181 TRDFTI
-1187 SPRDVTITGTAV
+1187 SRRSVTVTGASV
-1199 ESTKEYDG
+1199 EETKIYDG
-1207 TTAAEITNSGT
+1207 TTSAAVTSSGT
-1218 LSWKGAD
+1218 LSGAVSGD
-1225 DDVSISGGTAAYADK
+1225 EVSITQGTAAYDNK
-1240 NAEINKSVTFTG
+1240 NAGTNKTVTFTG

-1260 DNYNLTAQPAAV
+1260 DNYNLTAQPTAV
-1272 QADITK
+1272 QADITQ
-1278 KELTVNVTVSDKVYD
+1278 KELTVVNVTVSDKVYD

-1359 NIAEYVAEKGTDYTV
+1359 NIAEYVAKKGTDYTV

-1388 GEGRLLSRDAG
+1388 GEGRRLSRDAG

-1491 EYYVSPDALS
+1491 EYYVSPAALS
-1501 AQQVEAIEGWTSY
+1501 AQQVEEIEDWTSY

-1582 DNEEAVEMDGTYTIP
+1582 DNEEAVETDGTYTIP
-1597 ADNENHTVTATDKAD
+1597 ADNESHTVTATDKAG

-1746 VDTIRYYV
+1746 VDTIQYYV

-1759 SEDEVKALADTAWN
+1759 SENEVKTLADTAWN
-1773 NYSSTFFLDSE
+1773 NYSSKFFLDSE
-1784 REYVIYA
+1784 REYVVYA
-1791 KVTDEAG
+1791 KVADEAG

-1809 IDLTAPELAG
+1809 IDLTAPVLTG

-2117 NEIGQDAGTT
+2117 NETGQDAGTT
-2127 AGVAETDEN
+2127 AGAAEADEN

>member
-1 MHKKYTQKVQ
+1 MD
-11 NTGLSAVSE
+11 LC
-20 VELIWL
+20 I
-26 YVFFWTE
+26 FWTE

-59 KRKWHRVISLLLAA
+59 NRKWHRVISLLLAA
-73 VMVLSLMQVRG
+73 VMVLSLMQARG

-144 DSGVALLSNFGEAEL
+144 DSGVALLSNFGEAGL
-159 DGYNLILYR
+159 DGRNLILYR
-168 ALKEGVADL
+168 ALKQEIADL
-177 AAEGGEAQVVVNL
+177 AANGGSAQVVVNL

-233 ELYWYDKTQGV
+233 ELYWYDKTEGV
-244 RMGYSAGFSDGRW
+244 SMGYSAGFSDGRW

-264 TFAVSAEYR
+264 TFAVSAKYQ
-273 GTSTDPEVQA
+273 GTSTDPEVQT

-304 QYRGYSDYAKMIA
+304 QYSGYSDYAKMIA
-317 FRDAIC
+317 FRDEIC
-323 NLVDYNAAAAGES
+323 ELVSYNSAAAGES

-346 LIYVFDGDDSTNVV
+346 LIYVFDDDDSTNVV

-387 GGTGEGPHMW
+387 GGTGEGAHMW
-397 NIVTLGGENYL
+397 NIVTLGDENYL

-413 SDAGTVGQNGGLFLA
+413 SDDGTVGQNGGLFLA
-428 GYDSGIWNESYTFQ
+428 GYDSGSWNERYTFRA
-442 VGEDNIAYAYD
+442 GGSDIAYAYD
-453 QDQRTLYGEKI
+453 PGQRTLYGEEI
-464 LTLAA
+464 LTLARA
-469 TDYAAAGTEEEVRI
+469 DYSAAGTEQEMEVRVSGPESG
-483 SVLGVPEDGIVEVE
+483 SVQ

-506 TVEGLPNTSPIAYQ
+506 TVEGLSNPGTITYQ
-520 WYQMN
+520 WYQVN
-525 EYGVPQMIS
+525 EYGVPQKIS
-534 GANAAAYAP
+534 GATAAAYAP

-559 DGYEVTSPQVTVKVE
+559 DGYEVTSPQVTVTVVQKE
-574 QAVLTPSIQGTTT
+574 LTPVIQGTTT
-587 KTYDGNTNAPS
+587 KIYDGNTTAPS
-598 GLSISLDGIVN
+598 GLSISLEGIVN
-609 RENVTA
+609 NENVTA
-615 SAESYSYN
+615 SATSYSYN
-623 SKDVES
+623 SKDVQT
-629 AETITA
+629 ADTITA
-635 SGITLSGTDSGNYK
+635 SGITLSGTDSGNYRLK
-649 LASTTA
+649 SDTA
-655 TDSGSIAPR
+655 TVSGRITPR
-664 AITVTPNSGQS
+664 GITVTPDSGQS
-675 KAYGANDPVLQ
+675 KAYRDEDPVLT
-686 YEITNGE
+686 YDITTGS
-693 LVSGEALQGALSRDS
+693 LISGDTLQGALSRAE
-708 GDSVGKYNIT
+708 GENVGNYEIT
-718 IGTLQTKNPN
+718 IGTLANPN
-728 YSITLTEGVT
+728 YSITLTPGVT
-738 FEITSGRNL
+738 FAITRGTDL
-747 ENAQVTVNGTYT
+747 THAAVTVVGTYT
-759 YNNGTPIIPDVTVV
+759 YDNGNAIVPDVQVV
-773 LDGVMLEE
+773 LGGVELTAGE
-781 EGDYTVS
+781 DYTVS
-788 ASNNTNAGE
+788 ATNNINAGTA
-797 NAEYTVTGTGNYSG
+797 NYIVTGIGKYTGSN
-811 SKTGTFTI
+811 TGTFKI
-819 DKADP
+819 GKADP
-824 VCDPPIGLTAAYSSA
+824 VCNAPSGLTAEYGAQ
-839 LSTVTLTNPDGNTP
+839 LSGITLPNPNTNTP
-853 GIWQWENGNETVA
+853 GAWQWENGSATIDTVGEA
-866 LGVGSYDAVFNPDDT
+866 SYNAVFTPTDT
-881 ANYNSQKVKVTV
+881 VNYNSQTVAVTV
-893 TGTDN
+893 TGTDS
-898 VAPTGKITIAGNEWT
+898 VAPTGEIEINENSWT
-913 EFLNTITFG
+913 TFLNTITFG

-934 GTDNTGKDVTIE
+934 GTDNTGTAVMIE
-946 YLLTDTKQTEASLEN
+946 YLLTDTEQTEESLNAS
-961 ADWMEYSQV
+961 DSWIKYDRKFS
-970 LHIEENQKLIVYA
+970 IEPDRKVIVYA
-983 RITDASDNSTVIN
+983 RITDDSDNSTVIN

-1018 SNEDVTARVNLNSNT
+1018 SNEDVTAQVNLNGNT
-1033 VAGIA
+1033 VAGIM

-1045 AGTDYTVSNDGTITL
+1045 AGTDYTVSDDGTITL
-1060 NASYLQTLAANTYTL
+1060 KKSYLQTLAANTYTL
-1075 TVSYNPLGMNYTGG
+1075 TVSYNPLGMNYTEG

-1102 VVVKAQGSVTDI
+1102 KVVKAQGSVTDI

-1145 QDTADSTYTTAAPED
+1145 QDAADGTYTTAAPED

-1168 TVAADDDYTETSA
+1168 TVAADGDYTEASA
-1181 TRNFTI
+1181 TGNFTI
-1187 SPRDVTITGTAV
+1187 SPCDVTITGTAV

-1260 DNYNLTAQPAAV
+1260 DNYNLTAQPTAV

-1501 AQQVEAIEGWTSY
+1501 AQQVEEIEDWTSY
-1514 STLTLDQEGEY
+1514 STLTLDQEGQY

-1582 DNEEAVEMDGTYTIP
+1582 DNEEAVETDGTYTIP
-1597 ADNENHTVTATDKAD
+1597 ADNESHTVTATDKAG

-1759 SEDEVKALADTAWN
+1759 SEDKVKALADTAWN

-1809 IDLTAPELAG
+1809 IDLTAPELAR

-1888 VTFVADGVTVDTR
+1888 VTFVADGVTVDTK

-1915 AVPEKEGYTQI
+1915 EVPEKEGYTQI

-1948 FTDNAVEIAQPGTAG
+1948 FTDNAVEIPQPGTAG

-1970 VEQGVPTVPEALE
+1970 VEQGVPTVPETLRD
-1983 NNEELNTAEKIE
+1983 NEALNTAEKIE

-2005 EGSAT
+2005 EDSAT

-2017 DVTLMVNLNDGNGWI
+2017 DVTLMVNLNDRNGWI

-2047 TLPYL
+2047 TLPYP

-2117 NEIGQDAGTT
+2117 NETGQDAGTT
-2127 AGVAETDEN
+2127 AGAAETDEN

>member
-1 MHKKYTQKVQ
+1 
-11 NTGLSAVSE
+11 
-20 VELIWL
+20 
-26 YVFFWTE
+26 
-33 TIKIYPADEISVA
+33 
-46 GSRDEKRGRSMKR
+46 MKR

-131 ELFAGYAMQVFYG
+131 ELFAGYAMQLFYG

-159 DGYNLILYR
+159 VGYNLILYR

-177 AAEGGEAQVVVNL
+177 AAEGGEAQVVVDL
-190 GDDAIPVESSEGG
+190 GEDAITWESRAESDEELR
-203 NIQDAMSQAFAAS
+203 AEASQELQS
-216 GIDLNTIM
+216 HINLNMIM

-233 ELYWYDKTQGV
+233 ELYWYDKTEGV
-244 RMGYSAGFSDGRW
+244 RMSYSYGAPGGIG
-257 SISAITF
+257 SISAFTF
-264 TFAVSAEYR
+264 TLAVSAKYQ
-273 GTSTDPEVQA
+273 GTSTETI
-283 VDPEKAGA
+283 AGDMD
-291 TASAAETA
+291 TVGKAAEMA
-299 RAIAK
+299 RNIAA
-304 QYRGYSDYAKMIA
+304 QYSGYSDYAKMIA
-317 FRDAIC
+317 FRDEIC
-323 NLVDYNAAAAGES
+323 ELVSYNSAAAGES

-346 LIYVFDGDDSTNVV
+346 LIYVFDDDDSTNVV

-372 DLSGLTCYTVTGAMA
+372 DLSGLTCYTVTGAMT
-387 GGTGEGPHMW
+387 GGTGEGRHMW

-413 SDAGTVGQNGGLFLA
+413 SDFGTVGQNGGLFLA
-428 GYDSGIWNESYTFQ
+428 GTNVGSWDESYTFRA
-442 VGEDNIAYAYD
+442 GGSDIAYAYD
-453 QDQRTLYGEKI
+453 PDQRTLYGEEI
-464 LTLAA
+464 LTLANA
-469 TDYAAAGTEEEVRI
+469 DYSAAGTEQEMEVRVSGPEGG
-483 SVLGVPEDGIVEVE
+483 SVQ
-497 YGTAPQLEV
+497 YGTAPQLQV
-506 TVEGLPNTSPIAYQ
+506 TVEGLSNPGTITYQ
-520 WYQMN
+520 WYQVN
-525 EYGVPQMIS
+525 EYGVPQLIT
-534 GANAAAYAP
+534 GANAATYAP

-549 DYTYYCLVTC
+549 DYIYYCLVTC
-559 DGYEVTSPQVTVKVE
+559 DGYEVTSPQVTVTVE
-574 QAVLTPSIQGTTT
+574 QAVLTPSIQGNTI
-587 KTYDGNTNAPS
+587 KTYDGNMNAPS

-609 RENVTA
+609 NEDVTA
-615 SAESYSYN
+615 SATSYSYN
-623 SKDVES
+623 SKDVLTAS
-629 AETITA
+629 TITA
-635 SGITLSGTDSGNYK
+635 SGITLSGTNSGNYK
-649 LASTTA
+649 LASDTA
-655 TDSGSIAPR
+655 TVLGSITPR
-664 AITVTPNSGQS
+664 SITVTPESGQS
-675 KAYGANDPVLQ
+675 KAYGNDDPVLT
-686 YEITNGE
+686 YTITEGS
-693 LVSGEALQGALSRDS
+693 LIDDDTLQGALSRET
-708 GDSVGKYNIT
+708 GESVGSYEIM
-718 IGTLQTKNPN
+718 IGTLTNPN
-728 YSITLTEGVT
+728 YLITLTPDVT
-738 FEITSGRNL
+738 FEITSGMNL
-747 ENAQVTVNGTYT
+747 ADATVTVVGTYT
-759 YNNGTPIIPDVTVV
+759 YNNSNPIVPEVQVV
-773 LDGVMLEE
+773 LDGVTLTAGEA
-781 EGDYTVS
+781 YTIS
-788 ASNNTNAGE
+788 ATNNTNAGTA
-797 NAEYTVTGTGNYSG
+797 NYIVTGIGKYTGSN
-811 SKTGTFTI
+811 TGTFKI
-819 DKADP
+819 GKADP
-824 VCDPPIGLTAAYSSA
+824 VCNAPSGLTAEYGAQLSA
-839 LSTVTLTNPDGNTP
+839 ITLTNPNTNTP
-853 GIWQWENGNETVA
+853 GTWQWENGSETIDT
-866 LGVGSYDAVFNPDDT
+866 VGEASYNAVFTPTDT
-881 ANYNSQKVKVTV
+881 VNYNSQTVAVMV
-893 TGTDN
+893 TGTDS
-898 VAPTGKITIAGNEWT
+898 VAPTGEIEINENSWT
-913 EFLNTITFG
+913 TFLNTITFG

-934 GTDNTGKDVTIE
+934 GTDNTGTAVMIE
-946 YLLTDTKQTEASLEN
+946 YLLTDTEQTEESLN
-961 ADWMEYSQV
+961 VSDSWIKYDRKFS
-970 LHIEENQKLIVYA
+970 IEPDRKVIVYA
-983 RITDASDNSTVIN
+983 RITDDSDNSTVIN
-996 SDGIVLYSDA
+996 SNGIVLYSDA

-1018 SNEDVTARVNLNSNT
+1018 SNEDVTAQVNLNGNT
-1033 VAGIA
+1033 VAGIM

-1045 AGTDYTVSNDGTITL
+1045 AGTDYTVSDDGTITL
-1060 NASYLQTLAANTYTL
+1060 KKSYLQTLAANTYTL
-1075 TVSYNPLGMNYTGG
+1075 TVSYNPLGMNYTEG

-1102 VVVKAQGSVTDI
+1102 KVVKAQGSVTDI

-1137 AATVEYKK
+1137 AVTVEYKE
-1145 QDTADSTYTTAAPED
+1145 QGAADSTYSTTAPED

-1168 TVAADDDYTETSA
+1168 SVAANDDYAAASA
-1181 TRNFTI
+1181 TRDFTI
-1187 SPRDVTITGTAV
+1187 SRRSVTVTGASV
-1199 ESTKEYDG
+1199 EETKIYDG
-1207 TTAAEITNSGT
+1207 TTSAAVTSSGT
-1218 LSWKGAD
+1218 LSGAVSGD
-1225 DDVSISGGTAAYADK
+1225 EVSITQGTAAYD
-1240 NAEINKSVTFTG
+1240 NKSAGTNKTVTFTG
-1252 FALAGGDK
+1252 FGLTGSDA
-1260 DNYNLTAQPAAV
+1260 DNYNLTGQPAPV
-1272 QADITK
+1272 QAAITQK
-1278 KELTVNVTVSDKVYD
+1278 VLTVDVDVFDKVYD
-1293 GTDTAQIA
+1293 GTDTAEIE
-1301 SAELEGLIE
+1301 SAVLEGVIP
-1310 GDQVELTNGTATF
+1310 GDDVSLTNGTPIFT
-1323 ASTAVGQ
+1323 STEVGQ
-1330 NIPINFTDF
+1330 DIPIQFTTAF

-1359 NIAEYVAEKGTDYTV
+1359 NIAEYVAKKGTDYTV

-1388 GEGRLLSRDAG
+1388 GEDRLLSRDAG

-1501 AQQVEAIEGWTSY
+1501 AQQVEAIEDWTSY
-1514 STLTLDQEGEY
+1514 STLTLDQEGQY

-1582 DNEEAVEMDGTYTIP
+1582 DNEEAVETDGTYTIP
-1597 ADNENHTVTATDKAD
+1597 ADNESHTVTATDKAG

-1687 NVQEDQVVTVAG
+1687 NVQKDQVVTVAG

-1759 SEDEVKALADTAWN
+1759 SEDKVKALADTAWN

-1881 RVYKTYT
+1881 RVYKRYT

-2005 EGSAT
+2005 EDSAT

-2017 DVTLMVNLNDGNGWI
+2017 DVTLMVNLNDGNDWI

-2047 TLPYL
+2047 TLPYP

-2117 NEIGQDAGTT
+2117 NETGQDAGTT

>member
-1 MHKKYTQKVQ
+1 
-11 NTGLSAVSE
+11 
-20 VELIWL
+20 
-26 YVFFWTE
+26 
-33 TIKIYPADEISVA
+33 
-46 GSRDEKRGRSMKR
+46 MKR
-59 KRKWHRVISLLLAA
+59 NRKWHRVISLLLAA

-168 ALKEGVADL
+168 ALKEKVADL
-177 AAEGGEAQVVVNL
+177 AANGGSAQVVVDL
-190 GDDAIPVESSEGG
+190 GEDAITWESSAGSDEELG
-203 NIQDAMSQAFAAS
+203 AEMSQAFANS
-216 GIDLNTIM
+216 GIVLDTIM

-233 ELYWYDKTQGV
+233 ELYWYDKTYWDEENEIGAV
-244 RMGYSAGFSDGRW
+244 SMGYSASASDGIGR
-257 SISAITF
+257 ISEITF
-264 TFAVSAEYR
+264 RFVVSEGYR
-273 GTSTDPEVQA
+273 E
-283 VDPEKAGA
+283 
-291 TASAAETA
+291 TASDMYTVDDDTRAVVEAANAA

-317 FRDAIC
+317 FRDEIC

-336 YTGGYGDPWQ
+336 YSGGYGDPWQ
-346 LIYVFDGDDSTNVV
+346 IIYVFDGNPSTNVV

-372 DLSGLTCYTVTGAMA
+372 DLSGLTCYTVTGTMA
-387 GGTGEGPHMW
+387 GGTGAGDHMW
-397 NIVTLGGENYL
+397 NIVTLGDENYL

-413 SDAGTVGQNGGLFLA
+413 SDSGTVGQNGGLFLA
-428 GYDSGIWNESYTFQ
+428 GTDVGRWNESYTFSA
-442 VGEDNIAYAYD
+442 GRSNIVYAYD
-453 QDQRTLYGEKI
+453 PDQRTLYGEEI
-464 LTLAA
+464 LTLARA
-469 TDYAAAGTEEEVRI
+469 DYSAAGTEQEMEVRVSGPESG
-483 SVLGVPEDGIVEVE
+483 SVQ

-506 TVEGLPNTSPIAYQ
+506 TVEGLSNPGTITYQ
-520 WYQMN
+520 WYQVN
-525 EYGVPQMIS
+525 EYGVPQLIT
-534 GANAAAYAP
+534 GANAATYAP

-559 DGYEVTSPQVTVKVE
+559 DGYEVTSPQVTVTVE
-574 QAVLTPSIQGTTT
+574 QKVLTPSIQGTTT
-587 KTYDGNTNAPS
+587 KIYDGNTTAPS
-598 GLSISLDGIVN
+598 GLSISLEGIVN
-609 RENVTA
+609 NENVTA
-615 SAESYSYN
+615 SATSYSYN
-623 SKDVES
+623 SKDVQT
-629 AETITA
+629 ADTITA
-635 SGITLSGTDSGNYK
+635 SGITLSGTDRGNYT
-649 LASTTA
+649 LVSTTA
-655 TDSGSIAPR
+655 TVEGRITPR
-664 AITVTPNSGQS
+664 GITVTPDSGQS

-686 YEITNGE
+686 YEITDGE

-773 LDGVMLEE
+773 LDGVTLEE
-781 EGDYTVS
+781 EKDYTVS

-824 VCDPPIGLTAAYSSA
+824 VCNPPIGLTAAYSSA

-853 GIWQWENGNETVA
+853 GTWQWENGNETVA
-866 LGVGSYDAVFNPDDT
+866 LGEGAYDAVFNPDDT
-881 ANYNSQKVKVTV
+881 ANYNSQKVKVAV

-934 GTDNTGKDVTIE
+934 GTDNTGEDVTIE

-1018 SNEDVTARVNLNSNT
+1018 SNTDVTAQVNLNGNT
-1033 VAGIA
+1033 VAGIM

-1045 AGTDYTVSNDGTITL
+1045 AGTDYTVSDDGTITL
-1060 NASYLQTLAANTYTL
+1060 KKSYLQTLAANTYTL
-1075 TVSYNPLGMNYTGG
+1075 TVSYNPLGMNYTEG
-1089 EGNQAPATTSLSL
+1089 EAPATTSLSL
-1102 VVVKAQGSVTDI
+1102 AVVKAQGSVTDI
-1114 SNLSKIYDSDPVGT
+1114 SDLSKIYDSDPVGT

-1145 QDTADSTYTTAAPED
+1145 QDAADGTYTTAAPED

-1181 TRNFTI
+1181 TGNFTI

-1207 TTAAEITNSGT
+1207 TTAAEITNYGM
-1218 LSWKGAD
+1218 LSWKGTD

-1240 NAEINKSVTFTG
+1240 NAGINKSVTFTG

-1260 DNYNLTAQPAAV
+1260 DNYNLTAQPASV
-1272 QADITK
+1272 QASITE
-1278 KELTVNVTVSDKVYD
+1278 KELTVTVTVSDKVYD

-1359 NIAEYVAEKGTDYTV
+1359 NIAEYVAKKGTDYTV

-1388 GEGRLLSRDAG
+1388 GEDRLLSRDAG
-1399 AAAEEWTDGLTA
+1399 AAAEKWTDRLSA
-1411 GDETAGGNLVFY
+1411 SDETENGSLVFY
-1423 VKNTENGAISTA
+1423 VKNTGNGAISTA
-1435 VTETYQIDKTDPTGT
+1435 VTEAYHIDKTAPTGT
-1450 VSIGGQN
+1450 VSAGGQN

-1514 STLTLDQEGEY
+1514 STLTLDQEGQY

-1582 DNEEAVEMDGTYTIP
+1582 DNEEAVETDGTYTIP
-1597 ADNENHTVTATDKAD
+1597 ADNESHTVTATDKAG

-1759 SEDEVKALADTAWN
+1759 SEDKVKALADTAWN

-1881 RVYKTYT
+1881 RVYKKYT

-1915 AVPEKEGYTQI
+1915 VVPAKGGYTQI

-1943 VMAVY
+1943 VTAVY
-1948 FTDNAVEIAQPGTAG
+1948 FTDSAVEIPQPGTAG

-1970 VEQGVPTVPEALE
+1970 VEQGVPTVPETLRD
-1983 NNEELNTAEKIE
+1983 NEALNTAEKIE

-2005 EGSAT
+2005 EDSAT

-2017 DVTLMVNLNDGNGWI
+2017 DVTLMVNLNDRNGWI
-2032 PAGPEHFAADGTLTV
+2032 PAGPEHFAADGTLTM
-2047 TLPYL
+2047 TLPYP

-2117 NEIGQDAGTT
+2117 NETGQDAGTT

>member
-1 MHKKYTQKVQ
+1 
-11 NTGLSAVSE
+11 
-20 VELIWL
+20 
-26 YVFFWTE
+26 
-33 TIKIYPADEISVA
+33 
-46 GSRDEKRGRSMKR
+46 
-59 KRKWHRVISLLLAA
+59 
-73 VMVLSLMQVRG
+73 MVLSLMQARG

-144 DSGVALLSNFGEAEL
+144 DSGVALLSNFGEAGL
-159 DGYNLILYR
+159 DGRNLILYR
-168 ALKEGVADL
+168 ALKQEIADL
-177 AAEGGEAQVVVNL
+177 AAEGGEAQVVVDL
-190 GDDAIPVESSEGG
+190 GEDAITWESSAESNEVLG
-203 NIQDAMSQAFAAS
+203 AEMSQAFADS
-216 GIDLNTIM
+216 GIVLDTIM

-233 ELYWYDKTQGV
+233 ELYWYDKTYWDEENEIGAV
-244 RMGYSAGFSDGRW
+244 SMGYSASASDGIGR
-257 SISAITF
+257 ISEITF
-264 TFAVSAEYR
+264 RFVVSEGYR
-273 GTSTDPEVQA
+273 E
-283 VDPEKAGA
+283 
-291 TASAAETA
+291 TASDMYTVDDDTRAVVEAANAA

-317 FRDAIC
+317 FRDEIC

-336 YTGGYGDPWQ
+336 YTDGYGDPWQ

-372 DLSGLTCYTVTGAMA
+372 DLSGLTCYTVTGAMD
-387 GGTGEGPHMW
+387 GGTGEGAHMW
-397 NIVTLGGENYL
+397 NIVTLGDKNYL

-413 SDAGTVGQNGGLFLA
+413 SDDGTVGQNGGLFLA
-428 GYDSGIWNESYTFQ
+428 GYDSGSWDESYTFCA
-442 VGEDNIAYAYD
+442 GGSNIAYTYD
-453 QDQRTLYGEKI
+453 PDQRTLYGEEI
-464 LTLAA
+464 LTLSNA
-469 TDYAAAGTEEEVRI
+469 DYSAAGTEQEMEVRVSGPEGG
-483 SVLGVPEDGIVEVE
+483 SVQ
-497 YGTAPQLEV
+497 YGTAPQLQV
-506 TVEGLPNTSPIAYQ
+506 TVEGLSNPGTITYQ
-520 WYQMN
+520 WYQVN
-525 EYGVPQMIS
+525 EYGVPQLIT
-534 GANAAAYAP
+534 GANAATYAP

-559 DGYEVTSPQVTVKVE
+559 DGYEVTSPQVTVTVE
-574 QAVLTPSIQGTTT
+574 QAVLTPSIQGNTI

-598 GLSISLDGIVN
+598 GLSISLSGIVGN
-609 RENVTA
+609 ENVTA
-615 SAESYSYN
+615 SATSYSYN
-623 SKDVES
+623 SEDVLTAS
-629 AETITA
+629 TITA
-635 SGITLSGTDSGNYK
+635 SGITLSGTNSGNYK
-649 LASTTA
+649 LASDTA
-655 TDSGSIAPR
+655 TVPGSITR
-664 AITVTPNSGQS
+664 RSITVTPESGQS
-675 KAYGANDPVLQ
+675 KAYGNDDPVLT
-686 YEITNGE
+686 YTIAEGSLIDDDT
-693 LVSGEALQGALSRDS
+693 LQGALSRET
-708 GDSVGKYNIT
+708 GESVGSYEIM
-718 IGTLQTKNPN
+718 IGTLTNPN
-728 YSITLTEGVT
+728 YSITLTPDVT
-738 FEITSGRNL
+738 FEITSGMNL
-747 ENAQVTVNGTYT
+747 ADATVTVVGTYT
-759 YNNGTPIIPDVTVV
+759 YNNSNPIVPEVQVV
-773 LDGVMLEE
+773 LDGVTLTAGE
-781 EGDYTVS
+781 DYTIS
-788 ASNNTNAGE
+788 ATNNTNAGTA
-797 NAEYTVTGTGNYSG
+797 NYTVTGAGEYIG
-811 SKTGTFTI
+811 SQNGTFVI
-819 DKADP
+819 GKANP
-824 VCDPPIGLTAAYSSA
+824 VCNPPSGLTAEYGTQ
-839 LSTVTLTNPDGNTP
+839 LSTITLPNPNTNTP
-853 GIWQWENGNETVA
+853 GAWQWENGSATIDTVGEA
-866 LGVGSYDAVFNPDDT
+866 SYNAVFTPTDT
-881 ANYNSQKVKVTV
+881 VNYNSQTVAVMV
-893 TGTDN
+893 TGTDS
-898 VAPTGKITIAGNEWT
+898 VAPTGEIEINENSWT
-913 EFLNTITFG
+913 TFLNTITFG

-934 GTDNTGKDVTIE
+934 GTDNTGTAVMIE
-946 YLLTDTKQTEASLEN
+946 YLLTDTEQTEESLN
-961 ADWMEYSQV
+961 VSDSWIEYDRKFS
-970 LHIEENQKLIVYA
+970 IEPDRKVIVYA
-983 RITDASDNSTVIN
+983 RITDDSDNSTVIN

-1018 SNEDVTARVNLNSNT
+1018 SNEDVTAQVNLNGNT
-1033 VAGIA
+1033 VAGII
-1038 NGSNSLR
+1038 NGSDSLT
-1045 AGTDYTVSNDGTITL
+1045 ADTDYTVSNDGTITL

-1181 TRNFTI
+1181 TGNFTI

-1207 TTAAEITNSGT
+1207 TTAAEITNYGM
-1218 LSWKGAD
+1218 LSWKGTD

-1240 NAEINKSVTFTG
+1240 NAGINKSVTFTG

-1260 DNYNLTAQPAAV
+1260 DNYNLTAQPASV
-1272 QADITK
+1272 QASITE
-1278 KELTVNVTVSDKVYD
+1278 KELTVTVTVSDKVYD
-1293 GTDTAQIA
+1293 GTNTAQIA

-1323 ASTAVGQ
+1323 SQTEVGQ
-1330 NIPINFTDF
+1330 DILINFTDF

-1359 NIAEYVAEKGTDYTV
+1359 NIAEYVAEYVAEKGTDYTV

-1435 VTETYQIDKTDPTGT
+1435 VRETYQIDKTDPTGT

-1480 ANDTLSGIASS
+1480 ANDTLSDIASS
-1491 EYYVSPDALS
+1491 EYYVSPGALS
-1501 AQQVEAIEGWTSY
+1501 AQQVEAIEDWTSY
-1514 STLTLDQEGEY
+1514 STLTLDQEGQY

-1582 DNEEAVEMDGTYTIP
+1582 DNEEAVETDGTYTIP
-1597 ADNENHTVTATDKAD
+1597 ADNESHTVTATDKAG

-1759 SEDEVKALADTAWN
+1759 SEDKVKALADTAWN

-1809 IDLTAPELAG
+1809 IDLTAPELAR

-1915 AVPEKEGYTQI
+1915 EVPEKEGYTQI

-1948 FTDNAVEIAQPGTAG
+1948 FTDNAVEIPQPGTAG

-1970 VEQGVPTVPEALE
+1970 VEQGVPTVPETLRD
-1983 NNEELNTAEKIE
+1983 NEALNTAEKIE

-2005 EGSAT
+2005 EDSAT

-2017 DVTLMVNLNDGNGWI
+2017 DVTLMVNLNDRNGWI

-2047 TLPYL
+2047 TLPYP

-2117 NEIGQDAGTT
+2117 NETGQDAGTT
-2127 AGVAETDEN
+2127 AGAAETDEN

>member
-1 MHKKYTQKVQ
+1 MA
-11 NTGLSAVSE
+11 LC
-20 VELIWL
+20 I
-26 YVFFWTE
+26 FWTE

-59 KRKWHRVISLLLAA
+59 NRKWHRVISLLLAA
-73 VMVLSLMQVRG
+73 VMVLSLMQARG

-144 DSGVALLSNFGEAEL
+144 DSGVALLSNFGEAGL
-159 DGYNLILYR
+159 DGRNLILYR
-168 ALKEGVADL
+168 ALKQEIADL
-177 AAEGGEAQVVVNL
+177 AANGGSAQVVVNL

-233 ELYWYDKTQGV
+233 ELYWYDKTEGV
-244 RMGYSAGFSDGRW
+244 SMGYSAGFSDGRW

-264 TFAVSAEYR
+264 TFAVSAKYR
-273 GTSTDPEVQA
+273 GTLTDPEVQT

-304 QYRGYSDYAKMIA
+304 QYSGYSDYAKMIA
-317 FRDAIC
+317 FRDEIC
-323 NLVDYNAAAAGES
+323 ELVSYNSAAAEES
-336 YTGGYGDPWQ
+336 YTDGYGDPWQ
-346 LIYVFDGDDSTNVV
+346 LIYVFDGDPSTNVV

-387 GGTGEGPHMW
+387 GGTGAGDHMW
-397 NIVTLGGENYL
+397 NIVTLGDENYL

-413 SDAGTVGQNGGLFLA
+413 SDSGTVGQNGGLFLA
-428 GYDSGIWNESYTFQ
+428 GTDVGSWDQSYTFQ
-442 VGEDNIAYAYD
+442 AGGSDIAYAYD
-453 QDQRTLYGEKI
+453 PGQRTLYGEEI
-464 LTLAA
+464 LTLARA
-469 TDYAAAGTEEEVRI
+469 DYSAAGTEQEMEVRVSGPESG
-483 SVLGVPEDGIVEVE
+483 SVQ

-506 TVEGLPNTSPIAYQ
+506 TVEGLSNPGTITYQ
-520 WYQMN
+520 WYQVN
-525 EYGVPQMIS
+525 EYGVPQKIS
-534 GANAAAYAP
+534 GATAAAYAP

-559 DGYEVTSPQVTVKVE
+559 DGYEVTSRRVTVTVE
-574 QAVLTPSIQGTTT
+574 QKVLTPSIQGNTT

-609 RENVTA
+609 NEDVTA
-615 SAESYSYN
+615 SATSYSYN
-623 SKDVES
+623 SKDVLTAS
-629 AETITA
+629 TITA
-635 SGITLSGTDSGNYK
+635 SGITTLSGRDSGNYRLK
-649 LASTTA
+649 SDTA
-655 TDSGSIAPR
+655 TVSGRITPR
-664 AITVTPNSGQS
+664 NITVTPDSGQS
-675 KAYGANDPVLQ
+675 KVQGGAEPTLT
-686 YEITNGE
+686 YTITEGS
-693 LVSGEALQGALSRDS
+693 LISGDTLQGALSRETGENVDT
-708 GDSVGKYNIT
+708 YEIT
-718 IGTLQTKNPN
+718 IGTLANPN

-738 FEITSGRNL
+738 FAITRGTDL
-747 ENAQVTVNGTYT
+747 THAAVTVVGTYT
-759 YNNGTPIIPDVTVV
+759 YDNGNAIVPEVQVV
-773 LDGVMLEE
+773 LGGDTLREDV
-781 EGDYTVS
+781 DYTVS
-788 ASNNTNAGE
+788 ATNNINAGTA
-797 NAEYTVTGTGNYSG
+797 NYTVTGTGGYTG
-811 SKTGTFTI
+811 SRNGTFEI
-819 DKADP
+819 GKADP
-824 VCDPPIGLTAAYSSA
+824 VYNAPSGLTAEYGTQ
-839 LSTVTLTNPDGNTP
+839 LSTITLTNPNTNTP
-853 GIWQWENGNETVA
+853 GTWQWVTGSATINR
-866 LGVGSYDAVFNPDDT
+866 VGDASYNAVFTPTDT
-881 ANYNSQKVKVTV
+881 DNYNSPTEAVAVTV
-893 TGTDN
+893 TGTDS
-898 VAPTGKITIAGNEWT
+898 VAPTGVITIEGNSWR
-913 EFLNTITFG
+913 EFLNSITFG
-922 HFFKETQDVTIT
+922 YFFKDTLDVTIT
-934 GTDNTGKDVTIE
+934 GADNTETAVAIE
-946 YLLTDTKQTEASLEN
+946 YFLTDTEQTEASLEN
-961 ADWMEYSQV
+961 VGWKEYSQV

-983 RITDASDNSTVIN
+983 RITDLSDNSTVIS
-996 SDGIVLYSDA
+996 SDGIVLYTDA
-1006 QAVTQSVTYTRT
+1006 GADTESITYTRT
-1018 SNEDVTARVNLNSNT
+1018 SGDDVTAQVSLNGNT
-1033 VAGIA
+1033 VAGIT
-1038 NGSNSLR
+1038 NGNDSLR
-1045 AGTDYTVSNDGTITL
+1045 TGTDYSVSDDGTITFE
-1060 NASYLQTLAANTYTL
+1060 ASYLQTLAAGNYTL
-1075 TVSYNPLGMNYTGG
+1075 TVSYNPLGVTYENRD
-1089 EGNQAPATTSLSL
+1089 GNEAPATTSLSL
-1102 VVVKAQGSVTDI
+1102 EVVRAQGSV
-1114 SNLSKIYDSDPVGT
+1114 SNVSDLSKTYDSTPVAA
-1128 PTYTKTSTG
+1128 PTYNVAGTG
-1137 AATVEYKK
+1137 AVTVEYKE
-1145 QDTADSTYTTAAPED
+1145 QGAADSTYSTTAPED

-1168 TVAADDDYTETSA
+1168 SVAANEDYAAASA
-1181 TRNFTI
+1181 TRDFTI
-1187 SPRDVTITGTAV
+1187 RPLDVTITGASV
-1199 ESTKEYDG
+1199 EATKEYDG
-1207 TTAAEITNSGT
+1207 TTSAAVTSSGT
-1218 LSWKGAD
+1218 LSGAVSGD
-1225 DDVSISGGTAAYADK
+1225 EVSITQGTAAYD
-1240 NAEINKSVTFTG
+1240 NKSAGTNKTVTFTG
-1252 FALAGGDK
+1252 FGLTGSDA
-1260 DNYNLTAQPAAV
+1260 DNYNLTGQPAPV
-1272 QADITK
+1272 QAAITQK
-1278 KELTVNVTVSDKVYD
+1278 VLTVDVDVFDKVYD
-1293 GTDTAQIA
+1293 GTDTAEIE
-1301 SAELEGLIE
+1301 SAVLEGVIT
-1310 GDQVELTNGTATF
+1310 GDDVSLTNGTATF

-1491 EYYVSPDALS
+1491 EYYVSPYALS
-1501 AQQVEAIEGWTSY
+1501 AQQVEEIEDWTSY
-1514 STLTLDQEGEY
+1514 STLTLDQEGQY

-1582 DNEEAVEMDGTYTIP
+1582 DNEEAVETDGTYTIP
-1597 ADNENHTVTATDKAD
+1597 ADNESHTVTATDKAG

-1687 NVQEDQVVTVAG
+1687 NVQADQVVTVAG

-1759 SEDEVKALADTAWN
+1759 SEDKVKALADTAWN

-1809 IDLTAPELAG
+1809 IDLTAPELAR

-1888 VTFVADGVTVDTR
+1888 VTFVADGVTVDTK

-2005 EGSAT
+2005 EDSAT

-2047 TLPYL
+2047 TLPYP

-2117 NEIGQDAGTT
+2117 NETGQDAGTT
-2127 AGVAETDEN
+2127 AGAAETDEN

>member
-1 MHKKYTQKVQ
+1 MY
-11 NTGLSAVSE
+11 
-20 VELIWL
+20 
-26 YVFFWTE
+26 FWTE
-33 TIKIYPADEISVA
+33 TIKIYPVDEISVA

-131 ELFAGYAMQVFYG
+131 ELFAGYAMQLFYG

-177 AAEGGEAQVVVNL
+177 AAEGGEAQVVVDL
-190 GDDAIPVESSEGG
+190 GEDAITWESRAESDEELR
-203 NIQDAMSQAFAAS
+203 AEASQELQS
-216 GIDLNTIM
+216 HINLNMIM

-233 ELYWYDKTQGV
+233 ELYWYDKTEGV
-244 RMGYSAGFSDGRW
+244 RMSYSYGAPGGIG
-257 SISAITF
+257 SISAFTF
-264 TFAVSAEYR
+264 TLAVSAKYQ
-273 GTSTDPEVQA
+273 GTSTETI
-283 VDPEKAGA
+283 AGDMD
-291 TASAAETA
+291 TVGKAAEMA
-299 RAIAK
+299 RNIAA
-304 QYRGYSDYAKMIA
+304 QYNGYSDYAKMIA

-323 NLVDYNAAAAGES
+323 ELVSYNYAAAEES
-336 YTGGYGDPWQ
+336 YTDGYGDPWQ
-346 LIYVFDGDDSTNVV
+346 LIYVFDGDPSTNVV

-387 GGTGEGPHMW
+387 GGTGAGDHMW
-397 NIVTLGGENYL
+397 NIVTLGDENYL

-413 SDAGTVGQNGGLFLA
+413 SDSGTVGQNGGLFLA
-428 GYDSGIWNESYTFQ
+428 GTDVGRWNESYTFSA
-442 VGEDNIAYAYD
+442 GRSNIVYAYD
-453 QDQRTLYGEKI
+453 PDQRTLYGEEI
-464 LTLAA
+464 LTLARA
-469 TDYAAAGTEEEVRI
+469 DYSAAGTEQEMEVRVSGPESG
-483 SVLGVPEDGIVEVE
+483 SVQ

-506 TVEGLPNTSPIAYQ
+506 TVQNPSDPGGVTYQ
-520 WYQMN
+520 WYQIN
-525 EYGVPQMIS
+525 EYGVPQLIL
-534 GANAAAYAP
+534 GADEAVYAP
-543 TGLALG
+543 EGLALG

-559 DGYEVTSPQVTVKVE
+559 DGYEVTSPQVTVTVE
-574 QAVLTPSIQGTTT
+574 QAVLTPSIQGNTI

-598 GLSISLDGIVN
+598 GLSISLSGIVGN
-609 RENVTA
+609 ENVTA
-615 SAESYSYN
+615 SATSYSYN
-623 SKDVES
+623 SEDVLTAS
-629 AETITA
+629 TITA
-635 SGITLSGTDSGNYK
+635 SGITLSGTNSGNYK
-649 LASTTA
+649 LASDTA
-655 TDSGSIAPR
+655 TVSGSITSR
-664 AITVTPNSGQS
+664 SITVTPESGQS
-675 KAYGANDPVLQ
+675 KAYGNDDPVLT
-686 YEITNGE
+686 YTIAEGSLIDDDT
-693 LVSGEALQGALSRDS
+693 LQGALSRET
-708 GDSVGKYNIT
+708 GESVGSYEIM
-718 IGTLQTKNPN
+718 IGTLTNPN
-728 YSITLTEGVT
+728 YSITLTPDVT
-738 FEITSGRNL
+738 FEITRGMNL
-747 ENAQVTVNGTYT
+747 ADATVTVVGTYT
-759 YNNGTPIIPDVTVV
+759 YNNSNPIVPEVQVV
-773 LDGVMLEE
+773 LDGVTLTAGE
-781 EGDYTVS
+781 DYTIS
-788 ASNNTNAGE
+788 ATNNTNAGTA
-797 NAEYTVTGTGNYSG
+797 NYTVTGAGEYIG
-811 SKTGTFTI
+811 SQNGTFVI
-819 DKADP
+819 GKANP
-824 VCDPPIGLTAAYSSA
+824 VCNPPSGLTAEYGAQ
-839 LSTVTLTNPDGNTP
+839 LSGITLPNPNTNTP
-853 GIWQWENGNETVA
+853 GAWQWENGSATIDTVGEA
-866 LGVGSYDAVFNPDDT
+866 SYNAVFTPTDT
-881 ANYNSQKVKVTV
+881 VNYNSQTVAVMV
-893 TGTDN
+893 TGTDS
-898 VAPTGKITIAGNEWT
+898 VAPTGEIEINENSWT
-913 EFLNTITFG
+913 TFLNTITFG

-934 GTDNTGKDVTIE
+934 GTDNTGTAVMIE
-946 YLLTDTKQTEASLEN
+946 YLLTDTEQTEESLN
-961 ADWMEYSQV
+961 VSDSWIKYDRKFS
-970 LHIEENQKLIVYA
+970 IEPDRKVIVYA
-983 RITDASDNSTVIN
+983 RITDDSDNSTVIN

-1018 SNEDVTARVNLNSNT
+1018 SNTDVTAQVNLNGNT
-1033 VAGIA
+1033 VAGIM

-1045 AGTDYTVSNDGTITL
+1045 AGTDYTVSDDGTITL
-1060 NASYLQTLAANTYTL
+1060 KKSYLQTLAANTYTL
-1075 TVSYNPLGMNYTGG
+1075 TVSYNPLGMNYTEG
-1089 EGNQAPATTSLSL
+1089 EAPATTSLSL
-1102 VVVKAQGSVTDI
+1102 KVVKAQGSVTDI
-1114 SNLSKIYDSDPVGT
+1114 SDLSKIYDSDPVGT

-1145 QDTADSTYTTAAPED
+1145 QDAADGTYTTAAPED

-1168 TVAADDDYTETSA
+1168 TVAADDDYTEASA

-1207 TTAAEITNSGT
+1207 TTAAKITNSGM
-1218 LSWKGAD
+1218 LSWKGTD

-1240 NAEINKSVTFTG
+1240 NAGINKSVTFTG

-1272 QADITK
+1272 QADITQ

-1399 AAAEEWTDGLTA
+1399 AADGEWAYRLTA
-1411 GDETAGGNLVFY
+1411 GDETANGNLVFY

-1597 ADNENHTVTATDKAD
+1597 ADNENHTVTATDKAG

-1643 RINYGGSYTF
+1643 RINYGRSYTF

-1759 SEDEVKALADTAWN
+1759 SEDAVKALADTAWN

-1948 FTDNAVEIAQPGTAG
+1948 FTDSAVEIAQPGTAG

-2117 NEIGQDAGTT
+2117 NETGQDAGTT
-2127 AGVAETDEN
+2127 AGAAETDEN